1 MPLSWGGS
9 FKRAVVYVVWLIVWG
24 LIGTA
29 LVAGGVYLAATSLID
44 FVSALMSGIPP
55 VIDSSLLTG
64 LGLAIVGYVLI
75 VLGSIATFIRLV
87 YDVTHQASLE
97 VLRGQ
102 QPAIPAAKVTP
113 QPATDMSKP
122 PEAKVE
128 PVKLH
133 EPEPAEAPP
142 VRAPPAPQV
151 KYCAFCGKSIPM
163 TARFCPFCQ
172 RAQP

>member
-1 MPLSWGGS
+1 MPLSWAGA
-9 FKRAVVYVVWLIVWG
+9 FKKAVVYIVWLIVWG

-29 LVAGGVYLAATSLID
+29 LVAGGVYLAATSLTD

-55 VIDSSLLTG
+55 VIDSALLTG

-75 VLGSIATFIRLV
+75 ALGTIATFIRLV
-87 YDVTHQASLE
+87 YDLTHQASLE
-97 VLRGQ
+97 VLRGP
-102 QPAIPAAKVTP
+102 QPAIPAIKVTP
-113 QPATDMSKP
+113 QPAAVASKP
-122 PEAKVE
+122 SEVKVE
-128 PVKLH
+128 PVKPQ
-133 EPEPAEAPP
+133 EPVPAEAPP
-142 VRAPPAPQV
+142 AKVPPAPQV